1 MYIQGDSDPHVQET
15 PNVEDERKRFANDT
29 SNKSSYSSVSSDK
42 FDKVADNFEPID
54 VEGQN
59 ETGIWVH
66 HPGSEVSQTWE
77 SRKGKSRRLDNEIQN
92 DTGGHSSVTSGC
104 LNNEDSGTDKNLEEK
119 RRMKS
124 VRKGLNRICSVFHK
138 NPRKENSPSSTRE
151 SVLSGRAN
159 LREISENDIG
169 VRFIV
174 EDGLSGSFDG
184 NGLKEGVVTSGGS
197 GSEGKGK
204 VKNKSKKPAEKS
216 SREIRKSQSDSYAVR
231 EREILEDLD
240 SSDEDAEPKQLK

>member
-1 MYIQGDSDPHVQET
+1 M
-15 PNVEDERKRFANDT
+15 EDERKRFANDT

-92 DTGGHSSVTSGC
+92 DTGGHSSVTSGS
-104 LNNEDSGTDKNLEEK
+104 LNNEDGGTDKNLEEK

-124 VRKGLNRICSVFHK
+124 VRKGLTRICSVFHK

-151 SVLSGRAN
+151 SVQSGRAN

-174 EDGLSGSFDG
+174 EDDLSGSFDG

-197 GSEGKGK
+197 GLEGKGK
-204 VKNKSKKPAEKS
+204 VKNKSKRPAEKS